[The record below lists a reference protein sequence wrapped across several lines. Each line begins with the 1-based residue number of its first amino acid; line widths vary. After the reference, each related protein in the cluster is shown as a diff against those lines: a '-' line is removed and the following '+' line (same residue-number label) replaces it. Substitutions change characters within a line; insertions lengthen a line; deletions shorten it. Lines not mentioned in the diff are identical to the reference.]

1 MWKSQIKIRKSC
13 IFLFFKIFFEIF
25 FKKVN
30 KNFLFLKIFLKIIV
44 EKLYYT
50 TNIKNNYQKQ
60 NEIKIFCKKTKKNY
74 NQKT

>member
-13 IFLFFKIFFEIF
+13 IFLFFKNFFEIF

-60 NEIKIFCKKTKKNY
+60 NEIKIFCKKIKKNY
-74 NQKT
+74 NQKN